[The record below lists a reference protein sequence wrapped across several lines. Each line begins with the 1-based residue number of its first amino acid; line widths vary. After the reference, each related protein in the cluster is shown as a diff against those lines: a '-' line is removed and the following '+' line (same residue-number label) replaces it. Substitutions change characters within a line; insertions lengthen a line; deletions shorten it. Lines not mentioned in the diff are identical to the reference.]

1 MLSKLVTWLLS
12 PLGMGLCLAGLG
24 LLLAWRQR
32 LRSSMALGALAF
44 VWLWAWSTPVLSLW
58 LRGTV
63 EDLYPPLPVATVP
76 QAQAIVVLGGGIAP
90 PSGKS
95 FEINLNAAA
104 DRVWFAARLF
114 HAGKAPLVLVSGGSD
129 PERDAYSE
137 ARASA
142 IFLVDLGVPAQTI
155 VLEEAS
161 RNTRQNAAFS
171 AALLKARGI
180 KHILLVTSALHMPRA
195 MALFAAQGLQATP
208 APTDFEAIQ
217 SPPPGVLA
225 WLPDAQ
231 ALDGSG
237 RAMKEMVGRWVG
249 W

>member
-63 EDLYPPLPVATVP
+63 EDLYPPLPIATVP

-95 FEINLNAAA
+95 TEINLNAAT

-180 KHILLVTSALHMPRA
+180 NHILLVTSALHMPRA

-237 RAMKEMVGRWVG
+237 RAMKEMVGKWVG

>member
-95 FEINLNAAA
+95 TEINLNAAA
-104 DRVWFAARLF
+104 DRVWFATRLF

>member
-1 MLSKLVTWLLS
+1 MS
-12 PLGMGLCLAGLG
+12 LCLAGLA

-44 VWLWAWSTPVLSLW
+44 VWLWAWSIPVLSHW
-58 LRGTV
+58 LGSV
-63 EDLYPPLPVATVP
+63 LENQYPQAPVASFEP
-76 QAQAIVVLGGGIAP
+76 AQAIVVLGGGIAP

-95 FEINLNAAA
+95 TEIDLKSAA

-114 HAGKAPLVLVSGGSD
+114 HAGKAPLMLVSGGSD

-142 IFLVDLGVPAQTI
+142 VFLADLGVPAQAV

-171 AALLKARGI
+171 AALLRARGI
-180 KHILLVTSALHMPRA
+180 KRILLVTSALHMPRA

-217 SPPPGVLA
+217 SPPAGLLA
-225 WLPDAQ
+225 WLPDAM

-237 RAMKEMVGRWVG
+237 RAMKEIVGKWVG

>member
-63 EDLYPPLPVATVP
+63 EDLYPPLPIATVP

-95 FEINLNAAA
+95 TEINLNAAA

-129 PERDAYSE
+129 PEQDAYSE

-155 VLEEAS
+155 VLEETS

-180 KHILLVTSALHMPRA
+180 NRIVLVTSALHMPRA

>member
-95 FEINLNAAA
+95 TEINLNAAA
-104 DRVWFAARLF
+104 DRVWFATRLF

-180 KHILLVTSALHMPRA
+180 NHILLVTSALHMPRA